1 MLVETVTPKK
11 TSQLVIKMPLI
22 SHIAC
27 TNNKNVP
34 NKMLKINGQTIY
46 NGALNKFKRAIVVEN
61 MHYYFDYN
69 IPDEMLNLNIE
80 SIKSIGYIFHTVI
93 NHGSISRR
101 GGVKCW
107 KPAAKDYK
115 PNWDIENLASIWI
128 KTGND
133 ALSRAKVIS
142 DDNVGVIKKVMYGFN
157 EVYDVDDLE
166 LEVIINY

>member
-1 MLVETVTPKK
+1 MLVETISPKPA
-11 TSQLVIKMPLI
+11 SQLRIKMPLI

-27 TNNKNVP
+27 TDNKNVP
-34 NKMLKINGQTIY
+34 NKMMKINGQSIY
-46 NGALNKFKRAIVVEN
+46 NGSLNKFKRAIVVDN

-69 IPDEMLNLNIE
+69 IPQEMLNLNIK

-93 NHGSISRR
+93 NHGTISRR
-101 GGVKCW
+101 NGVRCW
-107 KPAAKDYK
+107 KPAAKNYE

-133 ALSRAKVIS
+133 ALSKAKVIS
-142 DDNVGVIKKVMYGFN
+142 DDNVSVIKKVMYGFN
-157 EVYDVDDLE
+157 EVYDIDDLE